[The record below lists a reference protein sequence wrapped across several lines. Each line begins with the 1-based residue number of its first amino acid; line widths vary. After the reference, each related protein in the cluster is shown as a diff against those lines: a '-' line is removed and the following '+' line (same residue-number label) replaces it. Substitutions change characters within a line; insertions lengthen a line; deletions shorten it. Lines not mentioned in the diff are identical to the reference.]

1 MKKSFKNK
9 ENNYFLTICGKKIK
23 KLCTSKNICELTYPQ
38 IMCKIKKNIKN
49 KVKKMYIKLWK

>member
-23 KLCTSKNICELTYPQ
+23 QLCTSKNICELIYPQ

-49 KVKKMYIKLWK
+49 K